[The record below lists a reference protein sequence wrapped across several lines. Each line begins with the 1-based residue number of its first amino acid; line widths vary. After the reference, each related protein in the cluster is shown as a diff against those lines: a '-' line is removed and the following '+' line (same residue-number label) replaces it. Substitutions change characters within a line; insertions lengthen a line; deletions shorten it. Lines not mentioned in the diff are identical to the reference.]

1 MGSCCW
7 CWLLLEVCCD
17 NRRSPQGSI
26 FYRRENSILGG
37 FYNKKKA
44 KTSLKYKKVTCKKK
58 NISAKTALKRL
69 FPVRKQ
75 RSMCPCVTRVSPECG
90 TLVGPPTRQMT
101 AYSWLAVNRNS
112 CGKWNNYLLNWTSH
126 LQSQL
131 EGFLC
136 FLVTGGCEC
145 FRESEIY
152 HLFFNPWK
160 WLKL

>member
-1 MGSCCW
+1 MGSSCW

-37 FYNKKKA
+37 FYNKKKPRPPWNTR
-44 KTSLKYKKVTCKKK
+44 KLHVKK